1 MVELERAEQL
11 MKETQMVSY
20 FHSLLVKKKTKEDKG
35 GRKGGNLPEKDSVG
49 AGASYRVA
57 EASTLARSVMR
68 LAQL

>member
-11 MKETQMVSY
+11 MKETQMASY
-20 FHSLLVKKKTKEDKG
+20 FHSLLVKKETKEDKG
-35 GRKGGNLPEKDSVG
+35 GNLPKKDSVG

-68 LAQL
+68 LSQL